1 MFCSYLAVF
10 DAQMVMVAVLEG
22 GEGRRRKGVW
32 FGCTEVGLGIPMFVH
47 L

>member
-22 GEGRRRKGVW
+22 GGGKEGGER
-32 FGCTEVGLGIPMFVH
+32 GCGSVVLKWA
-47 L
+47 